1 MDFAKGAL
9 LFVALAFQLDSLSIA
24 FDGYYVTVGGA
35 GDGTEFEDRDN
46 AIKAFL
52 IIGYLC
58 FLAAFLLQLLQNFA
72 GLKGSKLVSIIVIIL
87 LLGGVVC
94 ILIGIIIFGDTVGS
108 DYVPA
113 FSMTTYVVSAACG
126 TVAAL
131 LMLLSMCC
139 GCGGK

>member
-24 FDGYYVTVGGA
+24 FDGYSV
-35 GDGTEFEDRDN
+35 DGLATDREDRDN
-46 AIKAFL
+46 AVKAFL

-113 FSMTTYVVSAACG
+113 FSMTTYVVSTACG

>member
-24 FDGYYVTVGGA
+24 FDGYSVGGSA
-35 GDGTEFEDRDN
+35 TDSEDRDN
-46 AIKAFL
+46 AVKAFL

-94 ILIGIIIFGDTVGS
+94 ILIGIIIFGDSVKS
-108 DYVPA
+108 DNVPA
-113 FSMTTYVVSAACG
+113 FSMTTYVVSTACG

>member
-24 FDGYYVTVGGA
+24 FDGYSVSYV
-35 GDGTEFEDRDN
+35 DGLDTDREDRDN
-46 AIKAFL
+46 AVKAFL